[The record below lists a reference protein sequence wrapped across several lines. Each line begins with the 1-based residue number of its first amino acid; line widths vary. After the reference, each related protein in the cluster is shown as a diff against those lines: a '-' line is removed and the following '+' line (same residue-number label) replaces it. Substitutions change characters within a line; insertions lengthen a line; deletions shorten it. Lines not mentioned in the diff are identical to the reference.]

1 MAEINRPAAGAH
13 PGASAGL
20 DGFKGVPVAK
30 VKKVRRKGGRGGVG
44 EADLEPLVQRTLTF
58 LENSPKGAS
67 RQDILTA
74 MNLQSS
80 SWAALRGALEHSGD
94 VLVVGRGP
102 GLRHV
107 HRNRAEPTEGVAA
120 IPQGGGN
127 RATWLQARHALEI
140 VLQQKGS
147 IDSADA
153 QAITGLKA
161 DPVRRLLLEMV
172 DDKKVDRTGTKRST
186 RYHWIK

>member
-1 MAEINRPAAGAH
+1 M
-13 PGASAGL
+13 
-20 DGFKGVPVAK
+20 AK

-94 VLVVGRGP
+94 VLIIGRGP

-107 HRNRAEPTEGVAA
+107 HRNRAEADGPGA

-127 RATWLQARHALEI
+127 QATWKQARHALEI

-153 QAITGLKA
+153 QAITGMKA

-172 DDKKVDRTGTKRST
+172 DDGKVDRTGTKRAT
-186 RYHWIK
+186 RYHWRGKP